1 MSYGKWDTIDV
12 DYVGTLDKE
21 EVREIMFLRDEGKT
35 SKEISDHLGR
45 TLLIIN
51 EVITK
56 NSNKFQINKEEAM
69 KNTEIIKSS
78 DSMEDIKDTDIVK
91 LTRTLLNSMVAS
103 TGLTNPQEMTSSKLQ
118 EAKVVLGYVNAQ
130 IHAIKTK
137 MQFFKMIGLDEKVK
151 AVKDHNKDL

>member
-1 MSYGKWDTIDV
+1 MSYGKWDKIDV
-12 DYVGTLDKE
+12 EYVGTLDKE

-35 SKEISDHLGR
+35 SKEISDYLGR
-45 TLLIIN
+45 TLVIIN

-56 NSNKFQINKEEAM
+56 NSNKFQIKKEEVT
-69 KNTEIIKSS
+69 KDTKIIKTS
-78 DSMEDIKDTDIVK
+78 DSIEDIKDTDIVK

-103 TGLTNPQEMTSSKLQ
+103 TGLTNPQEMTPSKLQ

-151 AVKDHNKDL
+151 AVKDHSKEL